1 MFCRVCVDRSN
12 SQELD
17 SVVVS
22 VRCVLPIKL
31 PTSTQER
38 DAKVRQSVIARI
50 IHKTHEM
57 VADMATDAGVSVSD
71 VFYTPEYLRA
81 LIKAIA

>member
-1 MFCRVCVDRSN
+1 
-12 SQELD
+12 
-17 SVVVS
+17 
-22 VRCVLPIKL
+22 
-31 PTSTQER
+31 
-38 DAKVRQSVIARI
+38 
-50 IHKTHEM
+50 M